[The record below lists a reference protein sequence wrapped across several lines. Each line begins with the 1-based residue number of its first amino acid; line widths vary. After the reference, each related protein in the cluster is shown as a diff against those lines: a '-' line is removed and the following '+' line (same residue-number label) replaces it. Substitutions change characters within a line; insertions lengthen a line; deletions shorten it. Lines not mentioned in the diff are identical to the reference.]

1 MYLIKEET
9 DMTKASKTAKTV
21 EETVELTSTAEA
33 TKTKGSAVTEG
44 RTRVV
49 LEISKDKI
57 EGVKTLSDLF
67 GRPQYE
73 IVERAISEYVKDN
86 KELIENFRAIRESA
100 VQKFNK

>member
-1 MYLIKEET
+1 MYLIKGDT
-9 DMTKASKTAKTV
+9 DMTKASKTAKAV
-21 EETVELTSTAEA
+21 EEVVELTEA
-33 TKTKGSAVTEG
+33 TKTKSSTVTEG

>member
-1 MYLIKEET
+1 
-9 DMTKASKTAKTV
+9 MTKASKTAKAV
-21 EETVELTSTAEA
+21 EVVELTEA
-33 TKTKGSAVTEG
+33 TKTKSSTVTEG

>member
-1 MYLIKEET
+1 MI
-9 DMTKASKTAKTV
+9 KASKTAKTV
-21 EETVELTSTAEA
+21 EELVELTEA
-33 TKTKGSAVTEG
+33 TKTKSSTVTEG

>member
-1 MYLIKEET
+1 MYLIKGET
-9 DMTKASKTAKTV
+9 DMIKASKTAKTV
-21 EETVELTSTAEA
+21 EELVELTEA
-33 TKTKGSAVTEG
+33 TKTKSSTVTEG

>member
-1 MYLIKEET
+1 MYLIKGET
-9 DMTKASKTAKTV
+9 DMTKASKTAKAV
-21 EETVELTSTAEA
+21 EEVVELTEA
-33 TKTKGSAVTEG
+33 TKTKSSTVTEG

>member
-1 MYLIKEET
+1 MYLIKGET
-9 DMTKASKTAKTV
+9 DMTKASKTAKAV
-21 EETVELTSTAEA
+21 EEVVELTEA
-33 TKTKGSAVTEG
+33 TKTKGSTVTEG